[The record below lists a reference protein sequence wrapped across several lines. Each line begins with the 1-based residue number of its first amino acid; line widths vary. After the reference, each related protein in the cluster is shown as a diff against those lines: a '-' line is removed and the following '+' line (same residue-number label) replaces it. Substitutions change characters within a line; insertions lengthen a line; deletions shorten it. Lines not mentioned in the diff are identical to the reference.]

1 MILKQMVSVALV
13 LFLVVM
19 SSAVFAQDDKA
30 TKEECVAKVNEAVK
44 QIKAEGFEAV
54 KPRIQKAGGPFT
66 WKSDGYVFCMD
77 TKEGIFLAH
86 PLLPSFILGRSM
98 LGRTDSNGKAFVK
111 ELMDKAN
118 NEGEGWVDYMVQRP
132 DVPVP
137 VLKETYVMKVP
148 EADVIVGAG
157 YFPVK
162 EQ

>member
-1 MILKQMVSVALV
+1 MRLVSVALV
-13 LFLVVM
+13 LLLVVM
-19 SSAVFAQDDKA
+19 SSVAFAQDDKA

-54 KPRIQKAGGPFT
+54 KPRIAKFGGPFS
-66 WKSDGYVFCMD
+66 WKKDGYVFCMD
-77 TKEGIFLAH
+77 TKEGKFLAH
-86 PLLPSFILGRSM
+86 PYLPSFMVGRSM
-98 LGRTDSNGKAFVK
+98 LDRTDSNGKAFVK

-132 DVPVP
+132 DTPEP
-137 VLKETYVMKVP
+137 VLKESYVKKVP

-162 EQ
+162 DQ